1 MQGAVVRLLAVSVR
15 AEVTQGRGA
24 SSCSGRPGSAPGA
37 LWRGMDVFW
46 APLGARV
53 LTSLVPGFVG
63 AVAGQHQGS
72 ERERFDTVHV
82 DGADS
87 RTSNFD
93 PEVAVLAGEGAS
105 NGRLWIGDGNIPPET
120 IPTLSRLRKGRTSS
134 QPAIEKRPRLGTIAM
149 EEIRNE
155 VAEERRRR
163 EDMETLD
170 APKKLGPSGYG
181 GIQGTAKEINSNSVP
196 KTLKSVSIWS
206 KGGNTGRIN
215 AISFTYYDKDN
226 IEVNEGPW
234 GTTDGTPNVI
244 SIGHDEYLT
253 KLCVTTANN
262 CVTSLT
268 FNTSKPAVHGPM
280 GKEPTTGDKAFTI
293 DVDPDSIVA
302 FFGRYDH
309 YLRAIGAYSAP
320 QA

>member
-1 MQGAVVRLLAVSVR
+1 MHSALSICDLL
-15 AEVTQGRGA
+15 
-24 SSCSGRPGSAPGA
+24 SSRIIKESSS
-37 LWRGMDVFW
+37 LNFQ
-46 APLGARV
+46 RV
-53 LTSLVPGFVG
+53 NSNKNLDSSTS
-63 AVAGQHQGS
+63 
-72 ERERFDTVHV
+72 
-82 DGADS
+82 
-87 RTSNFD
+87 
-93 PEVAVLAGEGAS
+93 
-105 NGRLWIGDGNIPPET
+105 
-120 IPTLSRLRKGRTSS
+120 
-134 QPAIEKRPRLGTIAM
+134 IEPSM
-149 EEIRNE
+149 
-155 VAEERRRR
+155 
-163 EDMETLD
+163 D

-181 GIQGTAKEINSNSVP
+181 GIQGTAKDINSNSVP
-196 KTLKSVSIWS
+196 KNLKSVSIWS

-234 GTTDGTPNVI
+234 GTTDGTPNI

-302 FFGRYDH
+302 FFGRADH

>member
-1 MQGAVVRLLAVSVR
+1 MD
-15 AEVTQGRGA
+15 GA
-24 SSCSGRPGSAPGA
+24 SH
-37 LWRGMDVFW
+37 V
-46 APLGARV
+46 
-53 LTSLVPGFVG
+53 
-63 AVAGQHQGS
+63 QGS
-72 ERERFDTVHV
+72 L
-82 DGADS
+82 
-87 RTSNFD
+87 
-93 PEVAVLAGEGAS
+93 PLEVARRREAKKTGVDPNFFEFWQTMHT
-105 NGRLWIGDGNIPPET
+105 RKKPH
-120 IPTLSRLRKGRTSS
+120 PTTGSMWVNKGSELRSTKFV
-134 QPAIEKRPRLGTIAM
+134 QKFKE
-149 EEIRNE
+149 NE

-163 EDMETLD
+163 EDMETLVSQQQQQALIQQQQMMEVMRIQMQSLMPTGGTGPHPLTFPWSSVGGSNHAAQGELEITPMPHTSGQQSMNIGNQRALFQD

-181 GIQGTAKEINSNSVP
+181 GIQGTAKDINSNSVP
-196 KTLKSVSIWS
+196 KNLKSVSIWS
-206 KGGNTGRIN
+206 KGGNTCRIN

-302 FFGRYDH
+302 FFGRADH

>member
-1 MQGAVVRLLAVSVR
+1 M
-15 AEVTQGRGA
+15 
-24 SSCSGRPGSAPGA
+24 
-37 LWRGMDVFW
+37 
-46 APLGARV
+46 
-53 LTSLVPGFVG
+53 
-63 AVAGQHQGS
+63 
-72 ERERFDTVHV
+72 
-82 DGADS
+82 
-87 RTSNFD
+87 
-93 PEVAVLAGEGAS
+93 
-105 NGRLWIGDGNIPPET
+105 
-120 IPTLSRLRKGRTSS
+120 
-134 QPAIEKRPRLGTIAM
+134 
-149 EEIRNE
+149 
-155 VAEERRRR
+155 
-163 EDMETLD
+163 D

-181 GIQGTAKEINSNSVP
+181 GIQGTAKDINSNSVP
-196 KTLKSVSIWS
+196 KNLKSVSIWF

-302 FFGRYDH
+302 FFGRADH